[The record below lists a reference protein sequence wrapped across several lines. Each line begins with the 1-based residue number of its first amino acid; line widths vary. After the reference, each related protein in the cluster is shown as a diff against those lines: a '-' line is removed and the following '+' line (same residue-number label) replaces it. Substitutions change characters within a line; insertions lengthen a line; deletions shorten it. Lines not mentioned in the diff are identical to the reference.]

1 MSRTLIIEEDDVF
14 EQQGSINLK
23 QFLDPYKKSKY
34 LPDNIFNKLINIAFP
49 ENKIMIQHTN
59 THKTLIVKVSSLL
72 ALPIRNWK
80 FNRPADVIRVLEIA
94 DNIYKKKKTSN
105 VYLYLSF
112 NNTTQTFEIFDG
124 IHRFMALKKIKEKN
138 SEPSD
143 LLGDLIN
150 DNAFGYDNNAT
161 WLYESYITI
170 DLRINASEGEIVD
183 EFRELNMSVPVAE
196 LYIRDESNDKKNII
210 ENLVNKWFTT
220 YYGHFVASNRSNRYY
235 KPNTSQQAFTEL
247 LDVLYDKY
255 KITEE
260 NKQLLEDKLNIAN
273 DTISYNLPRG
283 LSAKT
288 IQKCTNSKCWLFVY
302 SLDELKNN
310 NLI

>member
-14 EQQGSINLK
+14 EQQCSINLK
-23 QFLDPYKKSKY
+23 QFLEPYKKSKY
-34 LPDNIFNKLINIAFP
+34 LPGNIFNQLINIAFP

-72 ALPIRNWK
+72 AVPISNWK

-124 IHRFMALKKIKEKN
+124 LHRFMALKKIKEKN
-138 SEPSD
+138 SEPR
-143 LLGDLIN
+143 DLIN
-150 DNAFGYDNNAT
+150 DDAFGYDNNAT

-183 EFRELNMSVPVAE
+183 EFRELNMNVPVPE
-196 LYIRDESNDKKNII
+196 LYIRNTSNDKKNII
-210 ENLVNKWFTT
+210 ENLVNKWFKN
-220 YYGHFVASNRSNRYY
+220 YNGHFVASNRSNRYY
-235 KPNTSQQAFTEL
+235 KPNTSQDAFTEL

-255 KITEE
+255 NITEE
-260 NKQLLEDKLNIAN
+260 NKQLLEDKLGITN
-273 DTISYNLPRG
+273 DNISYNIPRG
-283 LSAKT
+283 LSTKT
-288 IQKCTNSKCWLFVY
+288 IQKCTASGCWLFVY
-302 SLDELKNN
+302 SLDELKSK
-310 NLI
+310 I